1 MSCEQLKQIA
11 CDAIDDAAKDLHD
24 TSQKLWENPE
34 LAYKEVFAHDI
45 LTKFLEER
53 NFENVIRHY
62 HTKTAFCAS
71 YGEKSDGPHIAVMCE
86 YDALPEIGHACGH
99 NLIAEVGL
107 AVGIGLKAALERS
120 NKKLGK
126 VTVLGTP
133 AEEEIGGKVDLI
145 NAGVYKDY
153 DVAMMAHPS
162 KYSLLRPNY
171 VAINELTIEFTGE
184 EAHAAEFPWEG
195 KNALD
200 AVMLCYQNISCLR
213 QQMKP
218 GGMVHGIVKNG
229 GARPNIIPGKASLEY
244 YIRSPTNT
252 ELEELDA
259 KVTCCAQG
267 AAIATGCKVDFTR
280 STHYENLMTNE
291 TMIKLY
297 EKNGQTLGMEFERD
311 EKIIKK
317 FGGSTDMG
325 NVSHV
330 LPTIHPEF
338 HIGSDFSSHTKG
350 FAVAAGDETAQSYTL
365 STAKAMAMAAIDI
378 YTDPTL
384 LTKIREEFDTNLT
397 RRNR

>member
-153 DVAMMAHPS
+153 D
-162 KYSLLRPNY
+162 
-171 VAINELTIEFTGE
+171 INNRIYRRRSTCRRIPVG
-184 EAHAAEFPWEG
+184 G
-195 KNALD
+195 
-200 AVMLCYQNISCLR
+200 

-218 GGMVHGIVKNG
+218 GGMVH
-229 GARPNIIPGKASLEY
+229 
-244 YIRSPTNT
+244 

-267 AAIATGCKVDFTR
+267 AAIATGC
-280 STHYENLMTNE
+280 
-291 TMIKLY
+291 
-297 EKNGQTLGMEFERD
+297 KNGQTLGMEFERD

-350 FAVAAGDETAQSYTL
+350 FTVAAGDETAQSYTL

-397 RRNR
+397 RRNRLRQK